1 MKKMQ
6 VWVYLGSIEMVKE
19 FVSVVAHFSGDAEL
33 KSGKYVVDAKSIMG
47 IFSLDLSKKLLLEL
61 EEPTEEEL
69 NSIDKYI
76 VKE

>member
-1 MKKMQ
+1 MKQMQ

-19 FVSVVAHFSGDAEL
+19 FVSVVAHFNGDAEL

-69 NSIDKYI
+69 KSIDKYI